1 MGGLFSLLEFSKVA
15 KVPGCFIAKES
26 FLMFSC
32 AGNRQC
38 LPLNLE
44 VERQFHAGARKPC

>member
-1 MGGLFSLLEFSKVA
+1 MGGLFSLLEFSTVA
-15 KVPGCFIAKES
+15 KVPECFVAKES

-32 AGNRQC
+32 AGNRQH

-44 VERQFHAGARKPC
+44 IEGELG